1 MATRSSSEDLKNKI
15 KELEKN
21 LVDCR
26 QMVSQLQV
34 SEEKYKNR
42 YSKTKKSEMIYRSII
57 DSSADAIAIFDL
69 NGMVKYVSPSFTEV
83 FGWTKEEVEGK
94 RIPFLPEAEKE
105 KTTAFIVE
113 LTLDGTPCQG
123 LETKRCDT
131 AN

>member
-83 FGWTKEEVEGK
+83 FGWTKEAIFATG
-94 RIPFLPEAEKE
+94 RLDNGCLDSSIIEAVVREDS
-105 KTTAFIVE
+105 F
-113 LTLDGTPCQG
+113 
-123 LETKRCDT
+123 
-131 AN
+131 